1 MEKNISFIRILAL
14 VVLGILPLLFPF
26 GGRETYLT
34 MYLPSFMDIADGT
47 YLPWLLMFCYIAFPL
62 YWAFYGYLFCRW
74 QVGFKASMIW
84 GNLPIFLNA
93 VGEILYYVMLGYRGE
108 QFPVLAFLLGSHIDK
123 VNVSHIGLP
132 LPVFLSIGVSVAV
145 FLLFFYL
152 GYSLKDH
159 REKK

>member
-1 MEKNISFIRILAL
+1 MDKSISLSRVLWLI
-14 VVLGILPLLFPF
+14 VLGILPLLFPF
-26 GGRETYLT
+26 GGRETYLI
-34 MYLPSFMDIADGT
+34 MFLPSFIEIADGT

-74 QVGFKASMIW
+74 QVGFKASMIL

-123 VNVSHIGLP
+123 VNISHIGLP
-132 LPVFLSIGVSVAV
+132 LPVFLSICVSVVV

-152 GYSLKDH
+152 GYSLKGNLA
-159 REKK
+159 KK